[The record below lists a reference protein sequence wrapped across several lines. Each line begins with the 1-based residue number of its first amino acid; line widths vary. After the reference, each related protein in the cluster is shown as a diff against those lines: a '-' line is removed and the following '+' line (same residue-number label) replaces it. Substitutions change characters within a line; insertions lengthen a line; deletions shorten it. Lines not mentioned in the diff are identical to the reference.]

1 MDGKSDSW
9 EFFSVTWKLKAE
21 QLCGREWYGVINYSF
36 IAK

>member
-9 EFFSVTWKLKAE
+9 ELCSVTWKLKAE
-21 QLCGREWYGVINYSF
+21 ELCGREWYGVINYSF